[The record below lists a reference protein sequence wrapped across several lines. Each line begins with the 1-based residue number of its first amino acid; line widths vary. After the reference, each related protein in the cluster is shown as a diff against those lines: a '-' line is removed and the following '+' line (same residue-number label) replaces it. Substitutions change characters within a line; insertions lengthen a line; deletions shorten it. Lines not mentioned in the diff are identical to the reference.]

1 MARNFVCAPTRSMS
15 TVNPEYEAYYMGLE
29 GLRTY
34 ERHDVDRDGPFYPCN
49 VPAEPLT
56 LYRSGGYHP
65 VHLGDILHEGRYI
78 IVHKLG
84 WELDGTIWL
93 ARDRK

>member
-1 MARNFVCAPTRSMS
+1 MARKVMISHKRSMS
-15 TVNPEYEAYYMGLE
+15 TFPPSDEAYYMGLE

-34 ERHDVDRDGPFYPCN
+34 ERHDVARDGPYYPCN
-49 VPAEPLT
+49 IPAEPLT

-65 VHLGDILHEGRYI
+65 VHLGDIMQEGRYV

-84 WELDGTIWL
+84 WGLEGTIWL

>member
-1 MARNFVCAPTRSMS
+1 MARKFISAHKRSMS
-15 TVNPEYEAYYMGLE
+15 ITTPNDDLYNVGLE

-34 ERHDVDRDGPFYPCN
+34 EDYDVDRDGPFYRCN

-56 LYRSGGYHP
+56 LHRSGGYHP
-65 VHLGDILHEGRYI
+65 EHLGDIMKEGGYI

-84 WELDGTIWL
+84 WGLYGTIWL

>member
-1 MARNFVCAPTRSMS
+1 MTRNFVCAPTRSMS
-15 TVNPEYEAYYMGLE
+15 AVNPEYEAYYMGLE

>member
-1 MARNFVCAPTRSMS
+1 MARKSICAHKRSMS
-15 TVNPEYEAYYMGLE
+15 TSLPDDEAYYMGLE

-34 ERHDVDRDGPFYPCN
+34 ERHEVDRDGPYYPCN
-49 VPAEPLT
+49 IPAEPLT

-65 VHLGDILHEGRYI
+65 VHLGDIMQEGRYV

-84 WELDGTIWL
+84 WGLDGTIWL